1 MFSSP
6 ILDVVVGV
14 LFAFMSI
21 SIAASATNE
30 ALASFLNRRGKALL
44 DGIQDLLNRNSD
56 GTALALEI
64 YNHSL
69 VHPQGDGTAT
79 TINDLGGKLPAYIEP
94 AQFAAALVDGLL
106 TVFPPKPD
114 GGTKPIAAPT
124 DGATAL
130 AIVADP
136 AIVPPSPLQSAIE
149 QITDPQLK
157 RTLLTL
163 YDRADGEASRFE
175 KAVAGWFDGAMDH
188 VSGVYKRY
196 SQLWAFLIALLL
208 VLLLNVD
215 TLYLAKTL
223 WQHPDAAQHLGGSGG
238 ALAADAQAAV
248 GQLQQS
254 GLPIGWTPGYFTDH
268 AAWWTWLI
276 ALTGWL
282 ITAGST
288 LFGAPFWFDLLQKI
302 VQLRGSGPTPVE
314 KASEPSS

>member
-21 SIAASATNE
+21 SIAASAINE

-44 DGIQDLLNRNSD
+44 EGIQDLLNRNSD
-56 GTALALEI
+56 GAALAIEI

-69 VHPQGDGTAT
+69 VHPQGDGTAAS
-79 TINDLGGKLPAYIEP
+79 IKDLGGKLPSYVEP

-106 TVFPPKPD
+106 TIFPPKPD
-114 GGTKPIAAPT
+114 GGTTAIAAPT

-130 AIVADP
+130 AIVVDP
-136 AIVPPSPLQSAIE
+136 AVPQPSPLLSAIQ

-175 KAVAGWFDGAMDH
+175 KAVADWFDGAMDH

-223 WQHPDAAQHLGGSGG
+223 WQHPDAAQHLGG

-268 AAWWTWLI
+268 AAWWTWLV
-276 ALTGWL
+276 AVTGWL
-282 ITAGST
+282 ITAAST

-314 KASEPSS
+314 KASQPSS